1 MYQAILFDLDGTLK
15 ISVPSG
21 MEMFAEY
28 ARRLGISVDERA
40 VRAGTRWNHWY
51 WAQSPALLE
60 DLSLDDEQALWTR
73 YTRRLLEA
81 VGADQADDGHAMAIT
96 QQFAD
101 YAPEARLNYGAC
113 ETLTGLKAAGYTIGL
128 VSNRRNPLDQVLADL
143 GLEEMFALTLAA
155 GEIDV
160 WKPDPGIL
168 REAMLRVSS
177 EPEST
182 VYVGDNYYADVV
194 CAREAGVTPVLIDP
208 AGIFPEAECRVIRQL
223 TGLLDWLV

>member
-28 ARRLGISVDERA
+28 ARRLGISIDERA
-40 VRAGTRWNHWY
+40 VKAGIRWSHWY

-81 VGADQADDGHAMAIT
+81 VVADQADDGHAMAIT

-101 YAPEARLNYGAC
+101 YAPEVRLNYGAC
-113 ETLTGLKAAGYTIGL
+113 ETLTGLVAAGYTIGL

-143 GLEEMFALTLAA
+143 GLEEMFALTMAA
-155 GEIDV
+155 GEIDIY
-160 WKPDPGIL
+160 KPDPGIL
-168 REAMLRVSS
+168 CEAMLRVSS

-182 VYVGDNYYADVV
+182 VYVGDNYYADVA